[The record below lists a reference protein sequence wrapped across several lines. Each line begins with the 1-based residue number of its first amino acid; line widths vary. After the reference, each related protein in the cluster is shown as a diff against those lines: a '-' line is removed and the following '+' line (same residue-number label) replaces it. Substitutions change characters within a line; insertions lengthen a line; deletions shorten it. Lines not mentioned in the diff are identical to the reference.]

1 MFNNRPADVV
11 QHLVLAVQTLIYMP
25 KDYVIV
31 KGEFGSEMFFIQ
43 SGKCDVIIEMPRA
56 KKKDDDFVKIESSF
70 QSINS
75 MDSMMKVGKEL
86 FNRKQ
91 SQMVRMRA
99 PTEKSGGSE
108 ESESG
113 LEFEIVEKVVK
124 ELEKGDFFG
133 EIALV
138 THGRRTASIRARTF
152 TELIVLSR
160 DDFMRIT
167 ENNRD
172 EREAM
177 KEQVS
182 P

>member
-124 ELEKGDFFG
+124 ELEKDQSLLSLQFCENSFVLLGMLYHQPIHNVQWILLQLQF
-133 EIALV
+133 
-138 THGRRTASIRARTF
+138 
-152 TELIVLSR
+152 LIVYL
-160 DDFMRIT
+160 DF
-167 ENNRD
+167 
-172 EREAM
+172 
-177 KEQVS
+177 
-182 P
+182 